1 MKKGFKLSF
10 SVKEKIWSISYKF
23 LHNIKPIHYFIVLV
37 SVVEVKMNVNC
48 LIDTCLQL
56 FDWQVSS
63 KSMQNSVCTLY
74 ELSEGEDSEGTG
86 KCHSLSCTSFILSR
100 GRWTTPLKAWNIPH
114 NMSLGHSLLILSRNV
129 H

>member
-1 MKKGFKLSF
+1 MKKCFKLSF
-10 SVKEKIWSISYKF
+10 SVKENIWSKSYKF
-23 LHNIKPIHYFIVLV
+23 LHNFKPIHYFILHV
-37 SVVEVKMNVNC
+37 SCTGKDDC
-48 LIDTCLQL
+48 DYLIDTCLQL

>member
-1 MKKGFKLSF
+1 MKKCFKLSF
-10 SVKEKIWSISYKF
+10 SVKEKIWSKSYKF
-23 LHNIKPIHYFIVLV
+23 LHNFKPIHYFIVHV
-37 SVVEVKMNVNC
+37 SCTGKDDCDC

-86 KCHSLSCTSFILSR
+86 KCHSLKALASFCLV
-100 GRWTTPLKAWNIPH
+100 GDGPLRWKLEIFHWDI
-114 NMSLGHSLLILSRNV
+114 V
-129 H
+129 CWF